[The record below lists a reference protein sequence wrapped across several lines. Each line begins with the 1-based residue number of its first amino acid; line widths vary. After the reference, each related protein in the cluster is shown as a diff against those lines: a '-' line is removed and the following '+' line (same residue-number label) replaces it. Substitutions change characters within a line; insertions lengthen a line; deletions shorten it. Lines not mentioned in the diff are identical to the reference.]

1 MAGRAQK
8 KSPAEEVEAAVGMDD
23 AALALSVDDIQ
34 KLFELM
40 KANDISELDLEH
52 RGMRVRIV
60 SKQPPATVPVAVP
73 AAPMATAPIAAAPAV
88 LPAVSVPAA
97 APAEAQSPAAPAE
110 PSAPANTKSVNSPM
124 VGTFYRAPAP
134 DAEPFVRVGDHVN
147 EDTVLCI
154 IEAMKMFNEIKAEM
168 RGRIYKI
175 LVENGHPVEYGQPL
189 FLVEPE

>member
-8 KSPAEEVEAAVGMDD
+8 KSPAEEVEAAVGLDD

-73 AAPMATAPIAAAPAV
+73 AAPIATAPIAAAPAV
-88 LPAVSVPAA
+88 LPAVSVPAE
-97 APAEAQSPAAPAE
+97 APSPAAPAE

-134 DAEPFVRVGDHVN
+134 DADPFVRVGDHVN

>member
-1 MAGRAQK
+1 MAGTAPK
-8 KSPAEEVEAAVGMDD
+8 KSSAKTTEAAAGAED
-23 AALALSVDDIQ
+23 APLTLSVDDIQ

-52 RGMRVRIV
+52 GGTRVRIV
-60 SKQPPATVPVAVP
+60 SKQPVAAVPVAVP
-73 AAPMATAPIAAAPAV
+73 VAQAAAPVAAAPALV
-88 LPAVSVPAA
+88 PPVPLPTPAAEAPAA
-97 APAEAQSPAAPAE
+97 APPAE
-110 PSAPANTKSVNSPM
+110 PSAPANTKPINSPM

-134 DAEPFVRVGDHVN
+134 DADPFVRVGDHVK

-175 LVENGHPVEYGQPL
+175 LVENGQPVEYGQPL